1 MVPTENRTEEIWARG
16 VIEQNRRWMLA
27 YLFAFTGDA
36 GLAEDLAQEAFLIA
50 YRKRDEFRP
59 GEPFGAWL
67 RGIARNL
74 ALRQREARAG
84 ARVIFDTD
92 SAWSAFDRRAAELE
106 QAHVDPRFDALRK
119 SALRRCLARLTD
131 RVRRL
136 LEGRYR
142 RGLSAPEL
150 ARRERIAEGSVPVIL
165 HRARAA
171 LGDCVR
177 KSLPVDLAGGRP

>member
-1 MVPTENRTEEIWARG
+1 MVPTEDRAEEIWAQG

-36 GLAEDLAQEAFLIA
+36 ALAEDLAQETFMIA
-50 YRKRDEFRP
+50 YRKRDEFRR
-59 GEPFGAWL
+59 GESFGAWL
-67 RGIARNL
+67 RGIARHV
-74 ALRQREARAG
+74 ALRQRASMAG

-106 QAHVDPRFDALRK
+106 RDHLDPCFDTLRVA
-119 SALRRCLARLTD
+119 ALRRCLARLTD

-150 ARRERIAEGSVPVIL
+150 ARQEKIAEGSVPVIL

-171 LGDCVR
+171 LGACVR